1 MKSMDIFA
9 MFFAIIMVF
18 AAIAA
23 TAFMWV
29 FAGGF
34 WAAAGFALFLFILYL
49 AFTYQS
55 GPYST
60 DNRGLFNA
68 FQQPPPDN

>member
-1 MKSMDIFA
+1 MKGMDIFA
-9 MFFAIIMVF
+9 MFFAIAMVF

-23 TAFMWV
+23 TAIMWV
-29 FAGGF
+29 FAGGI

-55 GPYST
+55 GPDST

-68 FQQPPPDN
+68 FQQPLSDD